1 MATENKVIEIFCISD
16 DYYKEYAL
24 EWNKKLSFTSLSQ

>member
-1 MATENKVIEIFCISD
+1 MVTENKVTKMFCISD

-24 EWNKKLSFTSLSQ
+24 EWNKKLSFNFLSQ